1 MQKITPFLWFDHQ
14 AEEAA
19 KFYTTLFKDSKIV
32 SISRYGE
39 GGPGPQGTVMTVNF
53 ELEGQEFIAL
63 NGGLEYTFSPAISFF
78 VDCATQAEVDRLWE
92 KLTEGGEEVQ
102 CGWLNDKYGLSW
114 QIVPS
119 GLNDLLNGKNAEGSR
134 RAMQAM
140 LQMKKLDIEKMRLA
154 YEQGEKA

>member
-19 KFYTTLFKDSKIV
+19 NFYASLFKDSRIV

-39 GGPGPQGTVMTVNF
+39 GGPGPQGTVFTVNF
-53 ELEGQEFIAL
+53 VLEGQEFIAL
-63 NGGLEYTFSPAISFF
+63 NGGPEFAFSPAISFF
-78 VDCATQAEVDRLWE
+78 VDCSTQAEVDRLWE
-92 KLTEGGEEVQ
+92 KLTDGGEEVQ
-102 CGWLNDKYGLSW
+102 CGWLKDKYGLSW

-119 GLNDLLNGKNAEGSR
+119 GLNELLNGKNPEGSR

-140 LQMKKLDIEKMRLA
+140 LKMKKLDLERMRLA
-154 YEQGEKA
+154 YEQGEKS